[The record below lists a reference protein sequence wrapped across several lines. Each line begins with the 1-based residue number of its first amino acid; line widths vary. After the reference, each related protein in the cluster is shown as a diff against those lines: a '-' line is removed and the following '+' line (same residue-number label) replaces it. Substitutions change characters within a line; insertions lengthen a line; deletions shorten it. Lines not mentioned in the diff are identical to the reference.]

1 MKQEEGEGGGG
12 VGWCRVSG
20 GDFSNVL
27 QQLVINSDGC
37 KRWVGGRGWDI
48 HIVLVTG

>member
-1 MKQEEGEGGGG
+1 MKQEEGEG

-20 GDFSNVL
+20 GDLSNVL

-37 KRWVGGRGWDI
+37 ERWMGGGGGI
-48 HIVLVTG
+48 YILF